1 MSLASQ
7 AETSGRWSYEQYE
20 QAIHSSPVRRI
31 ALVLEEQ
38 SKILGFL
45 VAQAIDH
52 EWELE
57 NIVIAASHQR
67 GGFGSRLLNEF
78 LDLIRR
84 EQADSVFLEV
94 RESNHAARQLYEK
107 FGFEQIGRRPSYYNQ
122 PEEDALTCRL
132 KIS

>member
-7 AETSGRWSYEQYE
+7 AETSGHWSYEQYE
-20 QAIHSSPVRRI
+20 QAVRNSPLRRI
-31 ALVLEEQ
+31 TLVLEAQ

-57 NIVIAASHQR
+57 NIVVAASHR
-67 GGFGSRLLNEF
+67 RTGFGSRLLNEF

-84 EQADSVFLEV
+84 EQAESIFLEV
-94 RESNHAARQLYEK
+94 RESNHAARRLYEK
-107 FGFEQIGRRPSYYNQ
+107 FGFVQTARRPNYYNQ
-122 PEEDALTCRL
+122 PREDALTCQL